1 MASKNNQ
8 NKSNPKITNQSDIDN
23 YIEYLI
29 SNAEKEIEIL
39 FANRLKVI
47 KQEIADMYEKYQTDD
62 PHVTWTEFNKYNR
75 LNKELTRIGEM
86 LTEDYRE
93 VAKTIRQAQQ
103 NAYIE
108 KFLMSLYL
116 YEMASQT
123 SMQFDVPTASVINKA
138 IEQPIEFIKLV
149 PTLQKHRDEVLKKIR
164 IHITQ
169 GIMSGEGYSKIAK
182 ALRDDIGM
190 TKAQSQRVARTEA
203 GRAMSQAGLDSAKV
217 AKDNGLSGMKKRWLA
232 TKDNR
237 TRDTHRHLD
246 GKAIDIDDNFHSS
259 GCVGQAP
266 KLFVGVASAKENINC
281 RCKLLY
287 YFDEDELP
295 TVMRTKDDGVI
306 PFMTYREWEKQKR
319 KASA

>member
-1 MASKNNQ
+1 MAENN
-8 NKSNPKITNQSDIDN
+8 SPKITNQHDIDG
-23 YIEYLI
+23 YIDRKI
-29 SNAEKEIEIL
+29 MTAEKEIEIL
-39 FANRLKVI
+39 FANRLKEI
-47 KQEIADMYEKYQTDD
+47 KQELADMFSKYQSDD
-62 PHVTWTEFNKYNR
+62 VYVTWTEFNKYNR
-75 LNKELTRIGEM
+75 LNKELERIGQM
-86 LTEDYRE
+86 LTQDYRE
-93 VAKTIRQAQQ
+93 VAKIIKQSQQ
-103 NAYIE
+103 NVYIE
-108 KFLMSLYL
+108 KYLMSLYL

-123 SMQFDVPTASVINKA
+123 SMQFDVPTASVITKA
-138 IEQPIEFIKLV
+138 IEQPIKYIELTG
-149 PTLQKHRDEVLKKIR
+149 TLKKHRSNVLKKIR
-164 IHITQ
+164 IEITK
-169 GIMSGEGYSKIAK
+169 GIVNGKGYTHIAK
-182 ALRDDIGM
+182 ALRDDLGM
-190 TKAQSQRVARTEA
+190 SKAQAQRVARTEA

-266 KLFVGVASAKENINC
+266 KLFVGDASAKENINC

-306 PFMTYREWEKQKR
+306 PFTTYREWEKNKR
-319 KASA
+319 KQ

>member
-8 NKSNPKITNQSDIDN
+8 NKSNPKINNQNDIDN

-29 SNAEKEIEIL
+29 SDAEKEIEIL

-93 VAKTIRQAQQ
+93 VTKTIRQAQQ

-123 SMQFDVPTASVINKA
+123 SMQFDVPTASVINNA
-138 IEQPIEFIKLV
+138 IEQPIEFIKLA

-217 AKDNGLSGMKKRWLA
+217 AKVNGLTGMKKRWLA

-246 GKAIDIDDNFHSS
+246 GKAIEIDDNFHSS
-259 GCVGQAP
+259 GCIGQAP

-306 PFMTYREWEKQKR
+306 PFVTYREWEKQKR
-319 KASA
+319 KGSS

>member
-1 MASKNNQ
+1 MTNKDNPKINNQ
-8 NKSNPKITNQSDIDN
+8 NDIDN
-23 YIEYLI
+23 YIDQLI
-29 SNAEKEIEIL
+29 KRAESELEIL
-39 FANRLKVI
+39 FSRRLKQI
-47 KQEIADMYEKYQTDD
+47 QQEIADMFAKYQSDD
-62 PHVTWTEFNKYNR
+62 VYVTWTEFNKYNR
-75 LNKELTRIGEM
+75 LNNELKRIGEM

-108 KFLMSLYL
+108 KFMMSLFL

-149 PTLQKHRDEVLKKIR
+149 PTLQKYRDEVLKKIR

-190 TKAQSQRVARTEA
+190 TKAQSQRVARVEA

-217 AKDNGLSGMKKRWLA
+217 AKGNGLTGMKKRWLA

-259 GCVGQAP
+259 GCIGQAP

>member
-1 MASKNNQ
+1 MSKDNPKINNQ
-8 NKSNPKITNQSDIDN
+8 NDIDN
-23 YIEYLI
+23 YINQLI
-29 SNAEKEIEIL
+29 KQAESEIETL
-39 FANRLKVI
+39 FSRRLKQI
-47 KQEIADMYEKYQTDD
+47 RQEIADMFEKYQSDD
-62 PHVTWTEFNKYNR
+62 VHVTWTEFNKYNR
-75 LNKELTRIGEM
+75 LNKELIRIGEM

-93 VAKTIRQAQQ
+93 VAKTIRQTQQ

-123 SMQFDVPTASVINKA
+123 SMQFDVPTASVITKA
-138 IEQPIEFIKLV
+138 IEQPIKYIELTG
-149 PTLQKHRDEVLKKIR
+149 TLKKHRSNVLKKIR
-164 IHITQ
+164 IEITK
-169 GIMSGEGYSKIAK
+169 GIVNGKGYTHIAK
-182 ALRDDIGM
+182 ALRDDLGM
-190 TKAQSQRVARTEA
+190 SKAQAQRVARTEA

-266 KLFVGVASAKENINC
+266 KLFVGDASAKENINC

-306 PFMTYREWEKQKR
+306 PFMTYREWEKNKR
-319 KASA
+319 K

>member
-1 MASKNNQ
+1 MSKDNPKINNQ
-8 NKSNPKITNQSDIDN
+8 NDIDN
-23 YIEYLI
+23 YINQLI
-29 SNAEKEIEIL
+29 KQAESEIEIL
-39 FANRLKVI
+39 FSRRLKQI
-47 KQEIADMYEKYQTDD
+47 QQEIADMFEKYQSDD
-62 PHVTWTEFNKYNR
+62 VYVTWTEFNKYNR
-75 LNKELTRIGEM
+75 LNKELIRIGEM
-86 LTEDYRE
+86 LTEDYKE
-93 VAKTIRQAQQ
+93 VAKTIRRTQQ

-123 SMQFDVPTASVINKA
+123 SMQFDVPTASVITKA
-138 IEQPIEFIKLV
+138 IEQPIKYIELTG
-149 PTLQKHRDEVLKKIR
+149 TLKKHRSNVLKKIR
-164 IHITQ
+164 IEITK
-169 GIMSGEGYSKIAK
+169 GIVNGKGYTHIAK
-182 ALRDDIGM
+182 ALRDDLGM
-190 TKAQSQRVARTEA
+190 SKAQAQRVARTEA

-266 KLFVGVASAKENINC
+266 KLFVGDASAKENINC

-287 YFDEDELP
+287 YFNEDELP
-295 TVMRTKDDGVI
+295 TVMRTKDDGII
-306 PFMTYREWEKQKR
+306 PFATYREWEKNKR
-319 KASA
+319 KQ

>member
-306 PFMTYREWEKQKR
+306 PFTTYREWEKNKR
-319 KASA
+319 KQ